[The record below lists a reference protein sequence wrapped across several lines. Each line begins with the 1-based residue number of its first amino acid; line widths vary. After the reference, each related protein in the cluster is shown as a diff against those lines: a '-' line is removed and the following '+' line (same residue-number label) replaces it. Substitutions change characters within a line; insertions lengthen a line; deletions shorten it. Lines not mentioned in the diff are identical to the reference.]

1 MSALSKPGVTF
12 VIGLAVGGLFGGIAG
27 FVVNDLSE
35 REDPEAMQQIEE
47 AEQVQEDLD
56 DFFNSL
62 GSTPAAT
69 QGAAEGSE

>member
-1 MSALSKPGVTF
+1 MSAFSKPGVTF
-12 VIGLAVGGLFGGIAG
+12 VAGLAVGGLLGGIGG

-56 DFFNSL
+56 DFFDSL
-62 GSTPAAT
+62 GSAPPAT